1 MINQKT
7 DGDDQ
12 HGQNRHSG
20 QRFKKGAF
28 NGGFFTRFFRASL
41 FSGWFSFSHLGVI
54 MRGAVFLQSVLAER
68 IQ

>member
-7 DGDDQ
+7 DGDHQ
-12 HGQNRHSG
+12 RAQNSHSG
-20 QRFKKGAF
+20 QCFKKGALY
-28 NGGFFTRFFRASL
+28 GGFFARFFRASL

-54 MRGAVFLQSVLAER
+54 MGGAVFLQSVLAER